1 MDGSSALIITPGFA
15 DYDFRALDDSFYHAS
30 EKLNS
35 NQREFY
41 TRMIADAKYVKSQKR
56 NSEQRGVISL
66 ENFESEFAERL
77 SEAQNYMSE
86 MQFTIALIISRLD
99 ALVEDREEKM
109 DFEDMLNKLHTE
121 IKESPESKK

>member
-1 MDGSSALIITPGFA
+1 
-15 DYDFRALDDSFYHAS
+15 
-30 EKLNS
+30 
-35 NQREFY
+35 
-41 TRMIADAKYVKSQKR
+41 MIADAKYVKSQKR